1 MLAHATQKKQ
11 SGPRFN
17 PASAPNAVNSRAM
30 IEAHISGRVY
40 QLEHDADSG
49 QWTVNGS
56 PVSVDVE
63 HLADGSRHLLVDGR
77 SVHVRSEAGEGKSS
91 VVEVNGQR
99 FEVALKDHYD
109 RLLDQLGMARGADAA
124 QGDLKAPMP
133 GKVLSVEVVP
143 GQSVSKGDALLI
155 LEAMK
160 MENVIKAPQD
170 AVVKEVNCKQ
180 GEAVEKGVVLVGFE

>member
-1 MLAHATQKKQ
+1 
-11 SGPRFN
+11 
-17 PASAPNAVNSRAM
+17 M

-109 RLLDQLGMARGADAA
+109 RLLDQLGMARGTDAA

-180 GEAVEKGVVLVGFE
+180 GEAVEKGVVLVGFAKA

>member
-1 MLAHATQKKQ
+1 
-11 SGPRFN
+11 
-17 PASAPNAVNSRAM
+17 
-30 IEAHISGRVY
+30 
-40 QLEHDADSG
+40 
-49 QWTVNGS
+49 
-56 PVSVDVE
+56 
-63 HLADGSRHLLVDGR
+63 
-77 SVHVRSEAGEGKSS
+77 
-91 VVEVNGQR
+91 
-99 FEVALKDHYD
+99 
-109 RLLDQLGMARGADAA
+109 
-124 QGDLKAPMP
+124 MP